1 MYDLNN
7 QAPIELINIVPFN
20 PLISKCQIKVCW
32 VGDQPNRNKSIITK
46 DVAKEMAN
54 SLPGSPIVGY
64 YNENTGDFEEHNKII
79 EIAGGKFRLKPNT
92 YPYGFVDLGAKVWF
106 QWFTDPDGIDREY
119 LVTEGWLWTGQFPEC
134 QRVITEGNNQ
144 SMELSEDSRY
154 LDAHWTK
161 DINGNKQFFIIN
173 EAIISKLCILGEEFE
188 PCFEGSSITA
198 PKIEFS
204 FEDSFK
210 EQLFSMMTEIKNILN
225 EGGANMVTDTNTPV
239 VEEPVIEEPVIETPV
254 VEEPAVSGE
263 EPVAADP
270 VIDTE
275 PATEPSE
282 PAAAPVVDF
291 AEDGKKD
298 GEETKDICP
307 ECGKT
312 VTECACKKDKKV
324 KKYILDEIPEYV
336 ELKSN
341 HDELQIKYST
351 LLSNHEALKAE
362 KDALAEFKAKVDKK
376 EKEALIASFY
386 MLSDELKKDV
396 VDNIDNYS
404 LDDIEAKLSIL
415 CVRNKVSFDLDN
427 NTEVEP
433 VTYSLNDNGSA
444 NSDIPEWIKAIQ
456 NHVAEN

>member
-64 YNENTGDFEEHNKII
+64 YNESTGDFEEHNKII
-79 EIAGGKFRLKPNT
+79 EIAGGKFRLRPT
-92 YPYGFVDLGAKVWF
+92 TRPYGFVDLGAKVWF
-106 QWFTDPDGIDREY
+106 QWFTDPDGVDREY

-134 QRVITEGNNQ
+134 QRVITEGNNH
-144 SMELSEDSRY
+144 SMELSEDARY

-161 DINGNKQFFIIN
+161 DLNGNKQFFIIN

-188 PCFEGSSITA
+188 PCFDSGSITA

-239 VEEPVIEEPVIETPV
+239 VEEPVVEEPVVETPV
-254 VEEPAVSGE
+254 VEEPAVPAE
-263 EPVAADP
+263 EPVVADP
-270 VIDTE
+270 VVDAE

-298 GEETKDICP
+298 E
-307 ECGKT
+307 
-312 VTECACKKDKKV
+312 DKK
-324 KKYILDEIPEYV
+324 KEYNLEEIPEYV
-336 ELKSN
+336 ALQSNYTEL
-341 HDELQIKYST
+341 ETKYSA
-351 LLSNHEALKAE
+351 LLSDHEALKAE
-362 KDALAEFKAKVDKK
+362 KDALAEFKASADKK

-386 MLSDELKKDV
+386 ILSDELKKDV
-396 VDNIDNYS
+396 VDNIDTYS

-444 NSDIPEWIKAIQ
+444 NSDVPEWVKAIQ
-456 NHVAEN
+456 NHVAEI